1 MGMGINRTAIAAV
14 AIVIACGCPVL
25 GQVRVTKGPGG
36 KTSIDLSG
44 YGAAGG
50 SSAQFLQT
58 LRSDLNRSGWFVE
71 AARGRSEVTLS
82 GACTEAGGRLR
93 AECAVV
99 GVANRR
105 TYLNKAFTSA
115 GADPRVFAHLV
126 SDAIVEA
133 VTGRRGMASA
143 KVVMVGTRT
152 NAKELYI
159 AGSDGQGLVQLTQDR
174 TVSVAPRWGPGNQVV
189 YTSFLKGYPDVY
201 LVDVQ
206 SGSRQRISNYAGL
219 NTGADI
225 SPDGQSVVLVLSKDG
240 NPEVYVKSLR
250 TDRLTRVTRTN
261 QAAEASPCWSPDGQ
275 RIAYVSDASG
285 RPHLYLVDRTGT
297 GGKRLTSLGTENLDP
312 DWGGDGRIAYCTRR
326 DGRYQIAV
334 LDPNTMADQA
344 VPTPDNADY
353 ENPSWAPDGRHIACT
368 RTENHRA
375 KVYILDTL
383 GDAPVALT
391 GYQGDWYSPSWSP

>member
-1 MGMGINRTAIAAV
+1 MGMNRTAIAV
-14 AIVIACGCPVL
+14 AAVIACGYPAP
-25 GQVRVTKGPGG
+25 GQVRVTKGAGG
-36 KTSIDLSG
+36 KTSIDPSG
-44 YGAAGG
+44 FRAAGG
-50 SSAQFLQT
+50 NSAQFLQT
-58 LRSDLNRSGWFVE
+58 LRSDLSRSGWFIE
-71 AARGRSEVTLS
+71 APRGRSEVTLS

-105 TYLNKAFTSA
+105 TYLNKAFTST
-115 GADPRVFAHLV
+115 GADPRPFAHRV
-126 SDAIVEA
+126 ADAIVEA

-143 KVVMVGTRT
+143 KLVMVGTRT
-152 NAKELYI
+152 KAKELYI

-174 TVSVAPRWGPGNQVV
+174 TVSVTPRWGPGNQVV

-206 SGSRQRISNYAGL
+206 SGSRRRISNYAGL

-225 SPDGQSVVLVLSKDG
+225 SPDGQNVVLVLSKDG
-240 NPEVYVKSLR
+240 NPDVYVKNLQ
-250 TDRLTRVTRTN
+250 TDRLTRVTHTR
-261 QAAEASPCWSPDGQ
+261 QAAEASPCWSPDGR

-285 RPHLYLVDRTGT
+285 RPHLYTIDRGGNRGT
-297 GGKRLTSLGTENLDP
+297 RLTSRGTQNLDP
-312 DWGGDGRIAYCTRR
+312 DWGADGRIAYCTHR

-334 LDPNTMADQA
+334 FDPNTMVDQ
-344 VPTPDNADY
+344 VIPTPDNADY

-368 RTENHRA
+368 RTENYRA

-383 GDAPVALT
+383 GDTPVALT